1 MIALEDIGREIAR
14 ARKARRLRQADLAA
28 QAHISRATVDALE
41 NGRATD
47 IGYSRLARILAALSL
62 EMRVGPV
69 ASRRPT
75 LDELLKERADDA

>member
-1 MIALEDIGREIAR
+1 MIALDDIGREIAR
-14 ARKARRLRQADLAA
+14 VRKTRRLRQVDLAA
-28 QAHISRATVDALE
+28 QAHISRATIDALE
-41 NGRATD
+41 NGRARD
-47 IGYSRLARILAALSL
+47 IGYSRLARILAALGL